1 MKRAKCTII
10 SYAAILD
17 KKKVIQFMAKYM
29 EKIPPKAHR
38 KTYSAFITQSGING
52 KHKYLPEMWCEM
64 LLKSVSKN
72 TFQIQ

>member
-1 MKRAKCTII
+1 
-10 SYAAILD
+10 
-17 KKKVIQFMAKYM
+17 MAKYVV
-29 EKIPPKAHR
+29 KIPPKAHR
-38 KTYSAFITQSGING
+38 KTYSAFITQSGIDG